1 MEKIFVDLGKESYT
15 IAIEPHSWS
24 GFGKKI
30 RALSRGDKAAVITDR
45 TVDGL
50 YGADLEQQLRAE
62 GFQVRR
68 LVMEPGEDH
77 KNLDTFGKM
86 VRACADFGMTRSD
99 LVITLGAPGL
109 PWKRR
114 L

>member
-68 LVMEPGEDH
+68 LVMEPG
-77 KNLDTFGKM
+77 
-86 VRACADFGMTRSD
+86 
-99 LVITLGAPGL
+99 
-109 PWKRR
+109 
-114 L
+114 

>member
-77 KNLDTFGKM
+77 KNLDTYGNM
-86 VRACADFGMTRSD
+86 VRANDCPGDPCANRVRTTNLRTVS
-99 LVITLGAPGL
+99 LAPGI
-109 PWKRR
+109 
-114 L
+114 

>member
-1 MEKIFVDLGKESYT
+1 MEKIFVDLGKDSYT
-15 IAIEPHSWS
+15 IEIAPHSWT

-30 RALSRGDKAAVITDR
+30 RELARGNKAAVITDR

-68 LVMEPGEDH
+68 LVMEPGE
-77 KNLDTFGKM
+77 
-86 VRACADFGMTRSD
+86 VQE
-99 LVITLGAPGL
+99 PGRQCRQQDYGIGQDGD
-109 PWKRR
+109 W
-114 L
+114 